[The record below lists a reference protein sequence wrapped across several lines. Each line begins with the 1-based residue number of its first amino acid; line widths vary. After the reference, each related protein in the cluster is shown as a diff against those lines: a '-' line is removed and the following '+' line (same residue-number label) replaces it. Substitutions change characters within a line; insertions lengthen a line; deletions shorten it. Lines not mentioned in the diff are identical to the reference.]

1 MRSLLDAEWAAV
13 TAFAPDFIGRHP
25 KSIAGPRM
33 TELVPPAIQPSGLSH
48 RSGQL
53 RCAAVPRAVCIWA
66 SSAVSSGAAVRFA
79 PLLPNARGFQHA
91 VRARLL
97 GNQHGR
103 DHREPHEFR
112 RGSAAT
118 IPVRDGRR
126 RAASCGHDP
135 QAPLSRGNIHRRRSA
150 VSAVCSCIAL
160 TDRLSCRARAMTT
173 YRYLGRYWWRA
184 PPDRIARLP
193 RQCGRC
199 GALAL
204 MFAVGEGVHVTSEG
218 GASGLRPLPAAWNV
232 TLDDIMNSRPANG
245 RCYCCRTL

>member
-1 MRSLLDAEWAAV
+1 VLVEPPHLKTELMQLHCARPLTSSRANCALSLEELSDWCYWRALNLGPVIVRSFRPTVPGGSAGLAEPDLPGLASWKHVRPLMRSLLDAKWAAV
-13 TAFAPDFIGRHP
+13 TAFAPDFIGGHS
-25 KSIAGPRM
+25 KSIAGPHM

-126 RAASCGHDP
+126 RPESCGQDP
-135 QAPLSRGNIHRRRSA
+135 QAPLSRGSIHRRRSA
-150 VSAVCSCIAL
+150 VSAGCSFLAL
-160 TDRLSCRARAMTT
+160 TDRLS
-173 YRYLGRYWWRA
+173 
-184 PPDRIARLP
+184 
-193 RQCGRC
+193 
-199 GALAL
+199 
-204 MFAVGEGVHVTSEG
+204 
-218 GASGLRPLPAAWNV
+218 
-232 TLDDIMNSRPANG
+232 
-245 RCYCCRTL
+245 